1 LVAGGH
7 RQDRSLFED
16 VGSPTAD
23 ITHIFTEAAIAA
35 SKNQVVLTAD
45 VGAAYLNAPM
55 EGEEVLMKV
64 QPPLSEIMTELHP
77 EYEQFVDPALKSS
90 W

>member
-1 LVAGGH
+1 MIAKARLVAGGH

-45 VGAAYLNAPM
+45 FSPNSLSAFLM
-55 EGEEVLMKV
+55 EM
-64 QPPLSEIMTELHP
+64 
-77 EYEQFVDPALKSS
+77 
-90 W
+90 

>member
-23 ITHIFTEAAIAA
+23 ITHIFTEVAIAA

-45 VGAAYLNAPM
+45 VGAAAYLNAPM

-64 QPPLSEIMTELHP
+64 L
-77 EYEQFVDPALKSS
+77 
-90 W
+90 